1 MMIIYWWTK
10 NAHLVFWNVASITT
24 WVSPNESREFFPAT
38 DVCKLGLEWFL
49 SFQLRENCG
58 SLTFSGDPQSFI
70 IGFLEMSFLLLLPR
84 IMLHHIWIELSI
96 IEFLV
101 FSHVHHFSSPKEL
114 LVIEKKCS
122 VIIFFWFTQACFV
135 NQASI
140 IYSLQSKDNMASR
153 CFSLSMFKYP
163 IHPSRIYD

>member
-1 MMIIYWWTK
+1 MLVIADTLPKKFIMNEMNSILNCLNWILITIQLCISLIYTK
-10 NAHLVFWNVASITT
+10 NVHPIFWNVASITT

-84 IMLHHIWIELSI
+84 IMLHHIWIGLSI

-101 FSHVHHFSSPKEL
+101 FSHVHHFSSPK
-114 LVIEKKCS
+114 
-122 VIIFFWFTQACFV
+122 
-135 NQASI
+135 
-140 IYSLQSKDNMASR
+140 
-153 CFSLSMFKYP
+153 
-163 IHPSRIYD
+163 